1 MIQRL
6 YLLLFSL
13 MSVSV
18 LVAQVKPLP
27 QVHPGSSAAHKPAIK
42 PGVLPL
48 KKNTTGFQPQIN
60 YTKYTNRPF
69 FHPTLKLKVTASD
82 ENGIPQWFRAEV
94 EQDASKSR
102 DANITSWFN
111 ELYEVLQ
118 VDPEKNAFVKYKVE
132 NDASE
137 EAHIRLNQLHN
148 GVRIFDAE
156 VILHEKV
163 GKIYMQNGRSIAS
176 SLLPENA
183 TPAITIE
190 NAKDRVRS
198 AVEGIRDNWNPYSGL
213 MKSRD
218 LNQWEHELVYY
229 KHEGQYHLA
238 YNILVYLHLGDR
250 QSIMVDA
257 MTGDILDRWDTICH
271 MDHNHRDGS
280 CTHHHGEEKYPTNP
294 DIEKV
299 SFVPSMDD
307 LMTVLDGPAT
317 ANAQDLFGITRT
329 INTYDVNN
337 VFYMIDASR
346 PMWRPDLSAL
356 PDEPIGA
363 IWTIDANNSP
373 VGGDIRFSH
382 VANMDNRS
390 YSREAVS
397 AHYNAGQAYE
407 YFLNTHGRNSMS
419 GDGQTI
425 VSFINIAD
433 ENGNSFGNA
442 FFNGAGIWYGN
453 GDSNFFPLGRALDVA
468 GHELSHGVVQAS
480 AGLIYRDES
489 GAMNEAFADIFGAMI
504 DREDWLIGEDV
515 VRLSAFPS
523 GALRNMEDPHN
534 GAQFGDIGGGWQPR
548 HFNERFTGSEDNGG
562 VHINSGI
569 INNAYYR
576 FATDVGRSQAE
587 RVFYRALTVYLTRSS
602 GFQELR
608 FAAEQS
614 AMDLFGADS
623 RNRVGQAF
631 AAVGIG
637 EATNT
642 NFEDSFDVNDGGNF
656 LLVSSEDLS
665 ELFIFNL
672 DTGENVLSG
681 PLSTTSHRSKPSI
694 TDDGSRI
701 VFAGSDNQIY
711 LIDLD
716 WSTIPPRIEEQV
728 ITNTPDWRNAV
739 ISRDGSRIAFL
750 EVVRNQGQD
759 NLVMAFD
766 LASQSQ
772 SVFTLFNPSFTNGVE
787 TGNVAF
793 ADAMEFDH
801 TGNVLMYDAL
811 NVIPSN
817 FGGSDVEYWDIG
829 FLTIWNP
836 NLDGWPLT
844 DEVNK
849 LFGSLPE
856 TISIGNPTFSKNS
869 PFIIAF
875 DLIEE
880 LPNGGINNAVIG
892 MNIESYDQVV
902 TFENEFLAYPN
913 YSRTDEEMVFDAR
926 VNVTDG
932 VGIIPL
938 ADDKLTAT
946 SGIELLGEGLRWA
959 TWFSTGNRVLSDVE
973 DLVTVEEAINIFPV
987 PASDDITISVDANE
1001 VVFDNQLVL
1010 EVVDVNG
1017 KSVLR
1022 HLVSNRDI
1030 IQYNMDVSEL
1040 TTGTYIIIL
1049 RDSEKIATQRFVKL

>member
-1 MIQRL
+1 MIHRL
-6 YLLLFSL
+6 YLSLFLL
-13 MSVSV
+13 MSASV
-18 LVAQVKPLP
+18 IFAQVKPMP
-27 QVHPGSSAAHKPAIK
+27 QVYPGSSVAQKPAIK

-48 KKNTTGFQPQIN
+48 SKNNVAFQPNID
-60 YTKYTNRPF
+60 YGSYTNGTF
-69 FHPTLKLKVTASD
+69 FHPSLKLKVTASD
-82 ENGIPQWFRAEV
+82 DNGIPQWFRAEI
-94 EQDASKSR
+94 EQDAAKGR
-102 DANITSWFN
+102 AANVKTWFDELAELLQLDMDQN
-111 ELYEVLQ
+111 AFELYKEETDDLG
-118 VDPEKNAFVKYKVE
+118 
-132 NDASE
+132 
-137 EAHIRLNQLHN
+137 EAHLRLNQHHN
-148 GVRIFDAE
+148 GVRVHDAE
-156 VILHEKV
+156 VILHEEA
-163 GKIYMQNGRSIAS
+163 GIIYMQNGRTIPSHA
-176 SLLPENA
+176 LPENP
-183 TPAITIE
+183 TPQI
-190 NAKDRVRS
+190 S
-198 AVEGIRDNWNPYSGL
+198 AEDAMDLIKQEVSGIRENWNPYSGL
-213 MKSRD
+213 MKNQT

-229 KHEGQYHLA
+229 KHDGQYHLA
-238 YNILVYLHLGDR
+238 YNVLVYLHLGER
-250 QSIMVDA
+250 KSIMVDA
-257 MTGDILDRWDTICH
+257 NKGFILDSWDTICH
-271 MDHNHRDGS
+271 MDHNHKHAHTCNHDS
-280 CTHHHGEEKYPTNP
+280 AETPVE
-294 DIEKV
+294 IETTTAFIPGMK
-299 SFVPSMDD
+299 D
-307 LMTVLDGPAT
+307 LKTVLDGPAT
-317 ANAQDLFGITRT
+317 ANAQDLFGVQRT
-329 INTYDVNN
+329 VNTYDVNN

-382 VANMDNRS
+382 VANQDNRS

-515 VRLSAFPS
+515 VRPNAFPS

-534 GAQFGDIGGGWQPR
+534 GAQFGDISGGWQPR

-576 FATDVGRSQAE
+576 YAVDVGRSQAE

-602 GFQELR
+602 GFEELR

-642 NFEDSFDVNDGGNF
+642 NFEENFDVNNGGDF
-656 LLVSSEDLS
+656 LLASSEDLS
-665 ELFIFNL
+665 ELFIFDL
-672 DTGENVLSG
+672 VTGANVLPG
-681 PLSTTSHRSKPSI
+681 PLSTTPHRSKPSI
-694 TDDGSRI
+694 TDDGSRV
-701 VFAGSDNQIY
+701 VFVGMDNHIY

-716 WSTIPPRIEEQV
+716 WSTNPPRVEEQT
-728 ITNTPDWRNAV
+728 ITSTPDWRNAV
-739 ISRDGSRIAFL
+739 ISRDGNRIAFL

-759 NLVMAFD
+759 NLILAFD
-766 LASQSQ
+766 LETQTQST
-772 SVFTLFNPSFTNGVE
+772 FTLFNPSFTTGVE

-817 FGGSDVEYWDIG
+817 LGGSDVEYWDIG

-836 NLDGWPLT
+836 NLNGWPLT

-856 TISIGNPTFSKNS
+856 TISIGNPTYSKNS

-880 LPNGGINNAVIG
+880 LANGNINNAVLG

-902 TFENEFLAYPN
+902 TFENAFLAYPN

-926 VNVTDG
+926 INSEDG
-932 VGIIPL
+932 VGRISL
-938 ADDKLTAT
+938 ADDKITAT
-946 SGIELLGEGLRWA
+946 SSIDLLGGGLRFA
-959 TWFSTGNRVLSDVE
+959 TWFSTGVRVLSDVDDLEVVE
-973 DLVTVEEAINIFPV
+973 DAIQVFPV
-987 PASDDITISVDANE
+987 PASDELTISLDAE
-1001 VVFDNQLVL
+1001 TVVFDNQVSL
-1010 EVVDVNG
+1010 EIIDAYGRIVQRQVVTAHDLSLY
-1017 KSVLR
+1017 K
-1022 HLVSNRDI
+1022 
-1030 IQYNMDVSEL
+1030 MDVSEL
-1040 TTGTYIIIL
+1040 STGTYVLVL
-1049 RDSEKIATQRFVKL
+1049 RDSQKIATQRIVKL